1 MTLPA
6 FRRLSVVLAAST
18 LVAAGFSSP
27 SAAQTDD
34 KPNDGTDPTRPVRT
48 LQGDFEYLDLAHSR
62 AKSKVFTASFA
73 QPFGHTSIQV
83 KAPLA
88 SLDVNGD
95 HGYALGDVSVKY
107 TKVFGVTPRRGFVFT
122 AEALLD
128 TAERP
133 ELGTGKYV
141 VKPTLI
147 YAKFLK
153 GGAIFAPAVLQSV
166 SVAGQSRR
174 ASVNTTTIDFYYVPK
189 LSNPRLY
196 MTYDPAV
203 NYDWEQDQFYA
214 ALAVTL
220 GLKLGPTLGGSSQ
233 VFIRPS
239 ATFGEQRPV
248 DWGVKVGVQLLN
260 F

>member
-1 MTLPA
+1 MTLKA
-6 FRRLSVVLAAST
+6 SRRLLAALAASK
-18 LVAAGFSSP
+18 LVAVGFASP

-48 LQGDFEYLDLAHSR
+48 MQGDFEYLDLAQSR
-62 AKSKVFTASFA
+62 AKSKVFTGSFA
-73 QPFGHTSIQV
+73 QPFGRTSIQV

-88 SLDVNGD
+88 SLNVNGD
-95 HGYALGDVSVKY
+95 QAYALGDVSVKY
-107 TKVFGVTPRRGFVFT
+107 TRVFGVTPREGYVFT
-122 AEALLD
+122 TEVFFD

-133 ELGTGKYV
+133 ELGSGKYV

-147 YAKFLK
+147 YARFLRD
-153 GGAIFAPAVLQSV
+153 GAIFAPALVQSV
-166 SVAGQSRR
+166 SVAGRSSR
-174 ASVNTTTIDFYYVPK
+174 ADVNTTTIDFYYVPR
-189 LSNPRLY
+189 LANPRLY

-203 NYDWEQDQFYA
+203 NYDWEQDDFYA

-220 GLKLGPTLGGSSQ
+220 GLKLGQVLGGSGQ

-239 ATFGEQRPV
+239 TTFGDQRPV
-248 DWGVKVGVQLLN
+248 DWGIKAGFQLLN